1 MKVTLHLH
9 DYDYFPYEER
19 FAEREIRDLFDVDP
33 VADNGVLRA
42 DIHPELLER
51 ADRLTYVAKV
61 CTESGDTI
69 VPNQAKWEATGNR
82 DLFKNGDP
90 TLSKQST
97 RYSLHGIHEY
107 KGKFNPQMIRT
118 VGNMLGLEAGDTILD
133 PFCGSGTAIL
143 EAAHLGWNAVG
154 MDLNPLAVLMTN
166 AKANLLRKGEDQ
178 FIEDTRD
185 AVFFISE
192 LSDEIGRADTKFSE
206 QDRRKL
212 AEAAED
218 YDIPNRDYLER
229 WFTDDVLHQLRV
241 ILAVVK
247 REVSDEDCADA
258 LKVCLSNI
266 VREVSLQEPADLR
279 VRRRKNP
286 KDNYPALDLFCK
298 EVEALTQKLREA
310 DAITEKDRLKQTL
323 QQGSVRDSRLAKE
336 VQAAMSEANSKAS
349 QIDGAITSP
358 PYASALPYIDTN
370 RLSLLLLG
378 LIQSE
383 ERKDTERRLTG
394 HRNIKKTTRRQLDSK
409 IEENAE
415 DLPDR
420 VHSFVREMLDTVR
433 ASDIGFRRRNTPA
446 LLYNYFSDMQD
457 NFRAVREVVESGCP
471 YALVVGVNKTSPDG
485 ENETVIPTPDFLRQ
499 IGVECGFEEIA
510 VKELDTYQRYGIH
523 HSNSITDEKLIVLRA

>member
-19 FAEREIRDLFDVDP
+19 FAEREVRDLFNVEP
-33 VADNGVLRA
+33 VADNGVLQA
-42 DIHPELLER
+42 DIRPEFLER
-51 ADRLTYVAKV
+51 ANRLTYVAKV
-61 CTESGDTI
+61 CSESGDTI
-69 VPNQAKWEATGNR
+69 IPNQAKWEATGNR
-82 DLFKNGDP
+82 DLFKDGDP
-90 TLSKQST
+90 ILSKQST

-118 VGNMLGLEAGDTILD
+118 VGNMLGLDAGDTVLD

-166 AKANLLRKGEDQ
+166 VKVNLLRKGEDQ
-178 FIEDTRD
+178 FVEDTRD
-185 AVFFISE
+185 AVSRISE
-192 LSDEIGRADTKFSE
+192 LSKKLGRADTEFSE

-212 AEAAED
+212 VKSAGNYE
-218 YDIPNRDYLER
+218 IPNRDYLER
-229 WFTDDVLHQLRV
+229 WFPDDVLRQIRV
-241 ILAVVK
+241 ILAVVERK
-247 REVSDEDCADA
+247 VSDEVSADA
-258 LKVCLSNI
+258 LKICLSNI

-279 VRRRKNP
+279 IRRRKNP
-286 KDNYPALDLFCK
+286 QDNYPALGLFC
-298 EVEALTQKLREA
+298 EQVEELTRQLREA
-310 DAITEKDRLKQTL
+310 DVISERERLEQTS
-323 QQGSVRDSRLAKE
+323 QQGNVKDSRSAQE
-336 VQAAMSEANSKAS
+336 VQTAMAEANLKAS
-349 QIDGAITSP
+349 EIDGVITSP

-378 LIQSE
+378 FIQSE
-383 ERKDTERRLTG
+383 ELKDTERRLTG
-394 HRNIKKTTRRQLDSK
+394 HRNIKKTTRRKLDSR

-420 VHSFVREMLDTVR
+420 IHSFIREMLDTVR

-457 NFRAVREVVESGCP
+457 NFRAVRDVVKPGCP

-485 ENETVIPTPDFLRQ
+485 ENETVIPTPDFLRE
-499 IGVECGFEEIA
+499 IGIACGFEEAA
-510 VKELDTYQRYGIH
+510 VEELDTYQRYGIH
-523 HSNSITDEKLIVLRA
+523 HSNSITDEKLIVIKA